1 MKLKKLFFFG
11 AFAIFC
17 AACNNGKSSNQN
29 ELADAPLVEPSPTA
43 IELLKAK
50 NISASLSQLNFEFWP
65 TCTADEIAQF
75 VLPKLETVIMNETGD
90 ESLAGCFYPSN
101 GIVAAIK
108 CEDKPTV
115 DGIIAKAKDVLPKN
129 VILLW
134 SAKPLVEKYSPYD
147 DTLDEKYYLYAI
159 KDYDSDGIAPLHGD
173 FLEKTEIGFD
183 MGNRPVLNI
192 TMNKKAAVVWAD
204 MTGECA
210 KDRRSIAVVVDGLVY
225 SAPMP
230 NERITGGRSVISG
243 DFTMEE
249 LKELVDALK

>member
-17 AACNNGKSSNQN
+17 AACSNNKSGDYDKSG
-29 ELADAPLVEPSPTA
+29 DSFT
-43 IELLKAK
+43 
-50 NISASLSQLNFEFWP
+50 QLNLEFWP

-147 DTLDEKYYLYAI
+147 DTLYEKYYLYAI

-173 FLEKTEIGFD
+173 ILEKAEIGVD

>member
-1 MKLKKLFFFG
+1 MKLKKLLLLG
-11 AFAIFC
+11 MGVILC
-17 AACNNGKSSNQN
+17 AACNNGKSGNQN
-29 ELADAPLVEPSPTA
+29 ELADAPLVERSPTA
-43 IELLKAK
+43 IELIKAK
-50 NISASLSQLNFEFWP
+50 NISASLSQLNLEFWP

-147 DTLDEKYYLYAI
+147 DTLYEKYYLYAI
-159 KDYDSDGIAPLHGD
+159 KDDCSDGIAPLQGD
-173 FLEKTEIGFD
+173 FIENAEIGFS
-183 MGNRPVLNI
+183 GNSPVLNI
-192 TMNKKAAVVWAD
+192 TMDKNATRIWAD
-204 MTGECA
+204 MTEECA
-210 KDRRSIAVVVDGLVY
+210 QERRPIAIVANAQVL
-225 SAPMP
+225 SAPVP
-230 NERITGGRSVISG
+230 SERITGGRSVIRG
-243 DFTMEE
+243 DFTLEE
-249 LKELVDALK
+249 VQAMVAALK

>member
-1 MKLKKLFFFG
+1 MKLKKLFLFG
-11 AFAIFC
+11 ALAIFC
-17 AACNNGKSSNQN
+17 AACSNNKSGDSDKS
-29 ELADAPLVEPSPTA
+29 ESFT
-43 IELLKAK
+43 
-50 NISASLSQLNFEFWP
+50 QLNLEFWP
-65 TCTADEIAQF
+65 TCTDDEIAQF

-147 DTLDEKYYLYAI
+147 DTLYEKYYLYAI

-173 FLEKTEIGFD
+173 ILEKAEIGFD

-210 KDRRSIAVVVDGLVY
+210 KDRRSIAVVVDGVVY

-249 LKELVDALK
+249 LKELVDAFK

>member
-1 MKLKKLFFFG
+1 MKLKKLLLLG
-11 AFAIFC
+11 MGVILC
-17 AACNNGKSSNQN
+17 AACNNGKSGNQN
-29 ELADAPLVEPSPTA
+29 ELAAAPLVEPSPTA
-43 IELLKAK
+43 IELIKAK
-50 NISASLSQLNFEFWP
+50 NISASLSQLNLEFWP

-90 ESLAGCFYPSN
+90 ESLAGCFYLSN

-147 DTLDEKYYLYAI
+147 DTLYEKYYLYAI
-159 KDYDSDGIAPLHGD
+159 KDDCSDGIAPLQGD
-173 FLEKTEIGFD
+173 FIENAEIGFS
-183 MGNRPVLNI
+183 GNSPLLNI
-192 TMNKKAAVVWAD
+192 TMDKNATRIWAD
-204 MTGECA
+204 MTEECA
-210 KDRRSIAVVVDGLVY
+210 QERRPIAIVANAQVL
-225 SAPMP
+225 SAPVP
-230 NERITGGRSVISG
+230 SERITGGRSVICG
-243 DFTMEE
+243 NFTMEE

>member
-1 MKLKKLFFFG
+1 MKLKKLLFLG
-11 AFAIFC
+11 MGVILC
-17 AACNNGKSSNQN
+17 AACNNGKSGNQN
-29 ELADAPLVEPSPTA
+29 ELAEAPLVEPSPTA
-43 IELLKAK
+43 IELIKAK
-50 NISASLSQLNFEFWP
+50 NISASLSQLNLEFWP

-147 DTLDEKYYLYAI
+147 DTLYEKYYLYAI
-159 KDYDSDGIAPLHGD
+159 KDDCSDGIAPLQGD
-173 FLEKTEIGFD
+173 FIKNAEIGFT
-183 MGNRPVLNI
+183 GRIPHINI
-192 TMNKKAAVVWAD
+192 KMNDNAAQLWAD
-204 MTGECA
+204 MTEECA
-210 KDRRSIAVVVDGLVY
+210 LERRPIAIVANRQVLFLVFG
-225 SAPMP
+225 SD
-230 NERITGGRSVISG
+230 ISSG
-243 DFTMEE
+243 DIKHFRSGYFHNT
-249 LKELVDALK
+249 KPIIY

>member
-1 MKLKKLFFFG
+1 MKLKKLLLLG
-11 AFAIFC
+11 MGVILC
-17 AACNNGKSSNQN
+17 AACNNGKSGNQN

-43 IELLKAK
+43 IELIKAK
-50 NISASLSQLNFEFWP
+50 NISSSLSQLNLEFWP

-90 ESLAGCFYPSN
+90 ESLAQCLVSEN
-101 GIVAAIK
+101 GVVAYVEHADKEKFDNIIV
-108 CEDKPTV
+108 
-115 DGIIAKAKDVLPKN
+115 KAKDVLPKN

-173 FLEKTEIGFD
+173 ILEKAEIGFD

-204 MTGECA
+204 MTEVCA
-210 KDRRSIAVVVDGLVY
+210 NEMRPIAIVVNGRVL
-225 SAPMP
+225 SAPVP
-230 NERITGGRSVISG
+230 SERITGGESVIRG
-243 DFTMEE
+243 NFTLEE
-249 LKELVDALK
+249 MQAMVAALK

>member
-1 MKLKKLFFFG
+1 MKLKKLLLLG
-11 AFAIFC
+11 MGVILC
-17 AACNNGKSSNQN
+17 AACNNGKSGNQN

-43 IELLKAK
+43 IELIKAK
-50 NISASLSQLNFEFWP
+50 NISASLSQLNLEFWP

-147 DTLDEKYYLYAI
+147 DTLYEKYYLYAI
-159 KDYDSDGIAPLHGD
+159 KDDYSDGIAPLQGD
-173 FLEKTEIGFD
+173 FIENAEIGFT
-183 MGNRPVLNI
+183 GRIPYINI
-192 TMNKKAAVVWAD
+192 KMNDNAAQLWAD
-204 MTGECA
+204 MTEKCA
-210 KDRRSIAVVVDGLVY
+210 LERRPIAIVANSQVL
-225 SAPMP
+225 SAPVP
-230 NERITGGRSVISG
+230 SERITGGESVIRG
-243 DFTMEE
+243 NFTLEE
-249 LKELVDALK
+249 MQAIVAALK